1 MSIRPHTQQHQIETG
16 QLVFAQTKKLSHR
29 TLVLVRGGRCIGVF
43 AVNAEDLVLTQEQVR
58 KQSFASHAIVAV
70 GVIGANM
77 PRGVEPPDNATEND
91 PLLSIEAA
99 AALTNSAAAASKS
112 DVASGTTR
120 SSPR

>member
-70 GVIGANM
+70 GVIGADM
-77 PRGVEPPDNATEND
+77 PLIAPEKKDSVPPYFPTEPIAHQ
-91 PLLSIEAA
+91 
-99 AALTNSAAAASKS
+99 
-112 DVASGTTR
+112 
-120 SSPR
+120 